1 MARRVRSSPKTASV
15 ILSVSVISI
24 TIIGGVVLFQ
34 MCIRDRQNRAINKA
48 FFRISIKIYSSL
60 HSFNVYIFSVFS

>member
-24 TIIGGVVLFQ
+24 TIIGGVVLFPVLG
-34 MCIRDRQNRAINKA
+34 IGSVLLVAAAILLLNRSQDPCRK
-48 FFRISIKIYSSL
+48 K
-60 HSFNVYIFSVFS
+60 

>member
-24 TIIGGVVLFQ
+24 TIIGGVVLFP
-34 MCIRDRQNRAINKA
+34 ILGIG
-48 FFRISIKIYSSL
+48 
-60 HSFNVYIFSVFS
+60 SVLLLLSCC

>member
-24 TIIGGVVLFQ
+24 TIIGGVVLFPVLG
-34 MCIRDRQNRAINKA
+34 
-48 FFRISIKIYSSL
+48 SG
-60 HSFNVYIFSVFS
+60 SVLLVSAVILLLGRSQDPCRKK

>member
-24 TIIGGVVLFQ
+24 TIIGGVVLFPVLG
-34 MCIRDRQNRAINKA
+34 IG
-48 FFRISIKIYSSL
+48 
-60 HSFNVYIFSVFS
+60 SVLLMAAVILLLSRSQDPCRKK

>member
-24 TIIGGVVLFQ
+24 TIIGGVVLFPVLG
-34 MCIRDRQNRAINKA
+34 IG
-48 FFRISIKIYSSL
+48 
-60 HSFNVYIFSVFS
+60 SVLLVAAVILLLGRSQDPCRKK